1 VKKAWHVADRL
12 AGIVVDLAKWLAL
25 PLIVLLF
32 LQWPLRD
39 IVHCCSREAN
49 DLGQWVFALF
59 IAVSVTAATRAD
71 THLSS
76 DVLASRYSPR
86 TRDLIERIGAGV
98 ALLPWSAFVIFSSKE
113 IVINSVRGLEAFSDT
128 SNPGYFLIKLALWL
142 LAICV
147 LLQSILTMTRPAR
160 RGA

>member
-1 VKKAWHVADRL
+1 MKKAWHVADRL
-12 AGIVVDLAKWLAL
+12 AGVVVDLAKWLAL

-59 IAVSVTAATRAD
+59 IAVSVTAATRAG

-76 DVLASRYSPR
+76 DVLANRYSPR

-147 LLQSILTMTRPAR
+147 LAQSVLTMTRPAR
-160 RGA
+160 RGT